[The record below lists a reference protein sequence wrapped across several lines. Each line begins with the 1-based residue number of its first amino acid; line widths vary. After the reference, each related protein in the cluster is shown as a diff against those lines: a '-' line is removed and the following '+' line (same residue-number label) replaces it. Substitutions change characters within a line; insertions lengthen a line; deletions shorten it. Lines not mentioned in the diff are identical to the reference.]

1 MVNLLGQFSGDVV
14 NRQEKPPFFSLQ
26 KIQALVRGNA
36 VNPGKELCVFA
47 EAVDVAIDFDE
58 HFLGEVVC
66 IIMVNYHFPDVVVH
80 PFLVGTHQ
88 KVETVVPRYRVSDFL
103 KQFLVGQA
111 AGVVVKTRKLDIL
124 SGIKFKRP
132 AAFLLIYFNS
142 MWPERP

>member
-1 MVNLLGQFSGDVV
+1 
-14 NRQEKPPFFSLQ
+14 
-26 KIQALVRGNA
+26 
-36 VNPGKELCVFA
+36 
-47 EAVDVAIDFDE
+47 
-58 HFLGEVVC
+58 
-66 IIMVNYHFPDVVVH
+66 
-80 PFLVGTHQ
+80 LVGTHQ